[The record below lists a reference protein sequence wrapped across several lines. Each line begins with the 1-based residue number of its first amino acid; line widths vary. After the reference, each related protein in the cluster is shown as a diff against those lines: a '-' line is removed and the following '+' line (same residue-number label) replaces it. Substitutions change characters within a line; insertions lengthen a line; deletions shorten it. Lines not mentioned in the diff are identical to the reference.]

1 MPCFL
6 MQLRQ
11 LCKISGLNVSFDA
24 ENARDSFYR
33 ATTGFV
39 LDDCSRCVL
48 SQANF
53 FWMFFQLFLATI
65 CYRRTCSFNYFLLN
79 NYFHFIAYS
88 ICMVLI
94 FLFVGKNSR
103 RHGSSTNQWRESKKF
118 SCWSCYKYWAGQVPC
133 CHTCLCI
140 SCGSHSCVP
149 LAMLGMD
156 VARVLDMFMILHTYQ
171 SCWFYLYIAPR
182 L

>member
-1 MPCFL
+1 MSHLTQRMHVILSIGQQQALFL
-6 MQLRQ
+6 MIAAGVFCLRP
-11 LCKISGLNVSFDA
+11 
-24 ENARDSFYR
+24 
-33 ATTGFV
+33 T
-39 LDDCSRCVL
+39 
-48 SQANF
+48 F

-65 CYRRTCSFNYFLLN
+65 CYRRTCSFTYFLLN
-79 NYFHFIAYS
+79 NYFNFIAYS

-94 FLFVGKNSR
+94 FLFVVKNSR
-103 RHGSSTNQWRESKKF
+103 WHGSSTNQWRESKKF